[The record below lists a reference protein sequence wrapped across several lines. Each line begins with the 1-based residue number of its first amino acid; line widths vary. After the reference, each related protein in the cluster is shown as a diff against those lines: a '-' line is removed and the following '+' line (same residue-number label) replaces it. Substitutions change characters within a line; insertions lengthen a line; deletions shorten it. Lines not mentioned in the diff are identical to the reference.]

1 MVHTHNPALVRSKQ
15 KNQKFKALPSS
26 FLVSSRMSRIQ
37 RPCLNGVCGGDRQTE
52 KLNLEH
58 QNTFHSLL
66 KGKQRHIKNLNNS
79 QAWWYM
85 PVIIKCKS
93 QWQVDL

>member
-37 RPCLNGVCGGDRQTE
+37 RPCLNGGGGGGTDRQRGRKRST
-52 KLNLEH
+52 LN
-58 QNTFHSLL
+58 
-66 KGKQRHIKNLNNS
+66 IKT
-79 QAWWYM
+79 
-85 PVIIKCKS
+85 PFTVC
-93 QWQVDL
+93 